1 MLLILLI
8 VFAAALGAYL
18 YYFAPEIPS
27 GVRSPRV
34 AEEGDTVEIAYTGW
48 FENNRVFDTSSASVM
63 NDNATFPKSLSFQ
76 WRSNPTNFT
85 FKIGSG
91 TAIKGFDEGV
101 RGMKIGETKMITVSP
116 EKGYG
121 LSNQSLIQV
130 RQLLQYF
137 PVILTMNTT
146 QFSSYYGSWPLDQSA
161 VTDPVMGWTAT
172 VTVVNNVVTVVNS
185 PYIGQTLTPYNKWKA
200 SVVSIDDGA
209 NNGEGLIG
217 VQHLLTP
224 EDAGN
229 IIVTDPSGT
238 FIVTEVD
245 LEAGT
250 YTADFNREV
259 VGKIL
264 IFQVTLVKLT
274 KA

>member
-1 MLLILLI
+1 L
-8 VFAAALGAYL
+8 
-18 YYFAPEIPS
+18 
-27 GVRSPRV
+27 V

-48 FENNRVFDTSSASVM
+48 FENDRVFDTSSASVM
-63 NDNATFPKSLSFQ
+63 NDNATFPKSLSFH
-76 WRSNPTNFT
+76 WRPNPTNFT
-85 FKIGSG
+85 FKVGSG
-91 TAIKGFDEGV
+91 TAIRGFDEGV
-101 RGMKIGETKMITVSP
+101 RGMRVGETKMITVPP

-121 LSNQSLIQV
+121 PSNQSLIQV

-146 QFSSYYGSWPLDQSA
+146 QFSSYYGSWPSDQST
-161 VTDPVMGWTAT
+161 VTDPVMGWMAT
-172 VTVVNNVVTVVNS
+172 VTVVNNVVTVANS
-185 PYIGQTLTPYNKWKA
+185 PQVGQILTPYNKWEA
-200 SVVSIDDGA
+200 RVVSIDSGA
-209 NNGEGLIG
+209 NNGDGSIG

-229 IIVTDPSGT
+229 IIVSEPGGT
-238 FIVTEVD
+238 FIITKVD

-250 YTADFNREV
+250 YTADFNKEV
-259 VGKIL
+259 VGKTL